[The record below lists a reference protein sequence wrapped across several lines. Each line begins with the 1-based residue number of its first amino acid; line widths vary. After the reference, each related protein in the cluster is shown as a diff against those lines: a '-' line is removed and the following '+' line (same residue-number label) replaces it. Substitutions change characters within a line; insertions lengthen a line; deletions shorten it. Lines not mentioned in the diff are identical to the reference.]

1 MKEIDK
7 LRICNKIGI
16 TTIVLNTLLALV
28 KIIVGVI
35 GKSSAV
41 VTDGFHS
48 LSDIF
53 TTIGVIIG
61 IKYASK
67 PEDKKHPYGHEKIE
81 PLVTKILALVLFM
94 TSIAIAYNSLQTII
108 NGNLTRP
115 AQITLYI
122 AALSVLVKEWMYRY
136 TKKGGNLIGSSAL
149 VADAW
154 HHRSDAFSSIGVLFG
169 AMAARYG
176 YPIFDPIA
184 SIVVCIIILKVAINL
199 FANSANELIDC
210 SADNEAIELMTKYI
224 INVEGV
230 IKIDDLK
237 TRKHGNK
244 LYVDV
249 EISVNKNLTFCDAH
263 SIAEIVHLGIENN
276 IENVKHCMVH
286 VNPL

>member
-1 MKEIDK
+1 MTEVDK

-16 TTIVLNTLLALV
+16 TTIVLNTLLAFV

-41 VTDGFHS
+41 ISDGFHS

-61 IKYASK
+61 IKYAGK

-81 PLVTKILALVLFM
+81 PLVTKILAIVLFM
-94 TSIAIAYNSLQTII
+94 TAIVIAYNSLQTII
-108 NGNLTRP
+108 NGDLTRP
-115 AQITLYI
+115 SQITLYI
-122 AALSVLVKEWMYRY
+122 AALSVLVKEWMYHY
-136 TKKGGNLIGSSAL
+136 TKKGGKLIGSSAL

-184 SIVVCIIILKVAINL
+184 SIIVCIIILKVAINL
-199 FANSANELIDC
+199 FTNSANELIDC
-210 SADNEAIELMTKYI
+210 SADDEVVEQMTKYI

-230 IKIDDLK
+230 LKIDDLK

-249 EISVNKNLTFCDAH
+249 EISVNKNVTFCEAH
-263 SIAEIVHLGIENN
+263 SIAEIVHVGIENN
-276 IENVKHCMVH
+276 IDNVKHCMVH